1 MNPNFDFY
9 DTEAYQQSAIYEGA
23 EYRAEFYTFHK
34 IEDRKDYI
42 NAKSRCFKK
51 EDIGK
56 YIIVQNSRHNKKV
69 MPIMYLVD
77 RHSTKRWWWSPDS
90 HYAMI
95 FDNKSSAERML
106 SKYKYNKVRCIK
118 IQSWMAEQ
126 EWFNKCYGEE

>member
-1 MNPNFDFY
+1 MNPDFDFY
-9 DTEAYQQSAIYEGA
+9 DTEACQQSAVYDGA
-23 EYRAEFYTFHK
+23 EYYAESYT

-42 NAKSRCFKK
+42 DAKGRCFKK

-56 YIIVQNSRHNKKV
+56 YVIVQNSRHNKKV

-77 RHSTKRWWWSPDS
+77 RRITKRWWWSPDS

-95 FDNKSSAERML
+95 FDDKSSAERML
-106 SKYKYNKVRCIK
+106 SKYKYNKVRYIK
-118 IQSWMAEQ
+118 IQSWRAEQ